1 MTGISLMSG
10 DANAPGRPLLS
21 VQATQTALQAENAT
35 LRDEKDTLEV
45 QKNTLEAEKN
55 ILQTEKTTLTTRLQN
70 FQSTRFTWVGGVAWD
85 YQMET
90 VSFHVY
96 GDLNNLGNPP
106 EWWQMRNLIDGQT
119 LLTKTS
125 PIWSFSQIGTFQTQE
140 TDIHNGTQQELLT
153 KATDALIAGNQ
164 FGNHPL
170 CNNDITDTNRSIA
183 TKEGA
188 PYDWWY
194 NADNGTH
201 AGRNDALVNFK
212 KVNHEVHN
220 CFTFEGTPRIVNA
233 YYFWIIDTT
242 SSWGM
247 PNQWILYGSHTE
259 TPDISDPQDHPWV
272 VLDVQYGKD
281 SQYWQEKSNDPS
293 YSNDSGSTDWTKAV
307 KYCFPNDVAYKH
319 YTLCWVGNNAYA
331 YSGTAAYGIKG
342 YEKIYINELALVWE
356 PDLVFDS
363 SYSIFGPDSP

>member
-1 MTGISLMSG
+1 MH
-10 DANAPGRPLLS
+10 
-21 VQATQTALQAENAT
+21 
-35 LRDEKDTLEV
+35 
-45 QKNTLEAEKN
+45 
-55 ILQTEKTTLTTRLQN
+55 
-70 FQSTRFTWVGGVAWD
+70 W
-85 YQMET
+85 
-90 VSFHVY
+90 
-96 GDLNNLGNPP
+96 
-106 EWWQMRNLIDGQT
+106 T
-119 LLTKTS
+119 LLTVAQNNGHLHDRLTQHPGQCGGTWVHES
-125 PIWSFSQIGTFQTQE
+125 WHHWSVKGAQCAECRASYSR
-140 TDIHNGTQQELLT
+140 
-153 KATDALIAGNQ
+153 AGA
-164 FGNHPL
+164 G
-170 CNNDITDTNRSIA
+170 
-183 TKEGA
+183 
-188 PYDWWY
+188 
-194 NADNGTH
+194 NGTH

-259 TPDISDPQDHPWV
+259 TPDISNPQDHPWV
-272 VLDVQYGKD
+272 VLDVRYGKD

-331 YSGTAAYGIKG
+331 KYGASYGIKHFQ
-342 YEKIYINELALVWE
+342 KIYINELALVWE